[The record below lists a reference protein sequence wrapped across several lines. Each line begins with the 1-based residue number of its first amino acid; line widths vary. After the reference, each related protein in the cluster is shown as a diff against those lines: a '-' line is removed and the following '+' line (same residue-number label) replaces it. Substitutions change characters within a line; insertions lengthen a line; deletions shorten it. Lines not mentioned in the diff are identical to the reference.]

1 MRNPSH
7 NNRARRGATTLQVL
21 VILVPV
27 LFGFMGF
34 AVDLGRLYMIRG
46 ELKSAAGAMAL
57 AAAQQ
62 LIGTADADA
71 RATDAI
77 EVARTNRYDYGGLPV
92 GETTGNFT
100 SIVESVFAADLAT
113 ATGQDGAI
121 PVDSTQNRYAR
132 VTLTADAPLVFF
144 RLFAIAQEGR
154 TQVRTQSVAGVSAPL
169 CTACG
174 IEPIVISAPDPDE
187 PEDFGFIKDNRYTLG
202 YVCTGPNQPQPLAGG
217 TQRIPFLLLDRFTN
231 TTTGTPEAAAVR
243 AGAGGLPPSLGCV
256 RASFLTATDEAALFV
271 QPLACAAAAN
281 VAQLSAAVRPFVCGL
296 SARVTEG
303 GGAGCEAADVPGN
316 APGFLPDTF
325 LDAIDEYSGYT
336 GDTRRI
342 VTAAIVREPVAGAP
356 TTVEVLG
363 FRQFLLDPNLLP
375 SDQNV
380 RFNVLYLGYPMP
392 LRQGSISAAADDS
405 GNICTVAAGPGKV
418 VLHQ

>member
-1 MRNPSH
+1 MRNQSH
-7 NNRARRGATTLQVL
+7 KRARRGATTLQML

-46 ELKSAAGAMAL
+46 ELKTAADAMAL

-71 RATDAI
+71 RATDAL
-77 EVARTNRYDYGGLPV
+77 EVARTNRYDYGGMPV

-100 SIVESVFAADLAT
+100 STVEPAFAGDLAT

-121 PVDSTQNRYAR
+121 PIDTTQNRYAR
-132 VTLTADAPLVFF
+132 VTITADAPLVFF

-154 TQVRTQSVAGVSAPL
+154 TQVMTRSVAGVSAPL

-174 IEPIVISAPDPDE
+174 IEPVVISALNPDE
-187 PEDFGFIKDNRYTLG
+187 PEHFGFTQDTRYTFG

-217 TQRIPFLLLDRFTN
+217 VQRLPFLLLDRFTN
-231 TTTGTPEAAAVR
+231 TTTGTPEASAVR
-243 AGAGGLPPSLGCV
+243 AGAGGLPPALGCV
-256 RASFLTATDEAALFV
+256 RASFLTATEEAALFV
-271 QPLACAAAAN
+271 QPLACAPPAN
-281 VAQLSAAVRPFVCGL
+281 VAQLSGAVRPFVCGL
-296 SARVTEG
+296 SSRVTDG
-303 GGAGCEAADVPGN
+303 GGTGCEEADVPGN

-336 GDTRRI
+336 GNLRRI
-342 VTAAIVREPVAGAP
+342 ITAVIVRESVAGAP

-380 RFNVLYLGYPMP
+380 RFNALYLGYPMP
-392 LRQGSISAAADDS
+392 LRQGSISSAADEN
-405 GNICTVAAGPGKV
+405 GNICSITLGPGKV